1 MSKRL
6 NKHKNM
12 WEDNKKFYQLLY
24 GIDVDAE
31 KDLKKKLSEIK
42 EEKISLIELIT
53 ISMSNLN
60 GKTRDEFLNKDIKT
74 VEIGPGEGIMAK
86 WLSDYVG
93 HVYCFDISET
103 MLDACKKYTSKIK
116 NISTHLIGYN
126 VEHSKQI
133 SDYLY
138 ESGVGSNIDMVYS
151 QSVFVHL
158 NPYDFYIYFKDLYP
172 LLKTNALL
180 WIDIIDCDVE
190 KFTFNEK
197 ELQRQMD
204 SYRQFMDYSGK
215 YQNLK
220 TMYYINSKSAL
231 EKIGKELGYHLVW
244 SESSIYNPINVS
256 LIFKKV

>member
-1 MSKRL
+1 
-6 NKHKNM
+6 M

-103 MLDACKKYTSKIK
+103 MLDACKKYTSKIIEEKSYPKFDYEQKPENTWESFWK
-116 NISTHLIGYN
+116 NSFSIPNDIN
-126 VEHSKQI
+126 
-133 SDYLY
+133 
-138 ESGVGSNIDMVYS
+138 
-151 QSVFVHL
+151 
-158 NPYDFYIYFKDLYP
+158 
-172 LLKTNALL
+172 LKE
-180 WIDIIDCDVE
+180 IINKHAFHV
-190 KFTFNEK
+190 NEK
-197 ELQRQMD
+197 T
-204 SYRQFMDYSGK
+204 F
-215 YQNLK
+215 K
-220 TMYYINSKSAL
+220 T
-231 EKIGKELGYHLVW
+231 
-244 SESSIYNPINVS
+244 
-256 LIFKKV
+256 